1 MSRQLTETEQKVL
14 VSLPAPLVKKA
25 AEISKINPADVR
37 FSDYIA
43 NVLREALASRD
54 LAQPEE
60 MDASESEEI
69 RARLKKIGY
78 L

>member
-25 AEISKINPADVR
+25 AEISKINPADER

>member
-1 MSRQLTETEQKVL
+1 MDPKDE
-14 VSLPAPLVKKA
+14 
-25 AEISKINPADVR
+25 R

-54 LAQPEE
+54 VAQPEE

>member
-1 MSRQLTETEQKVL
+1 MSVQVAETEGKIV
-14 VSLPAPLVKKA
+14 VSLPAPLVKKLA
-25 AEISKINPADVR
+25 KITNTDPVDGK

-43 NVLREALASRD
+43 NVLRESLASRD
-54 LAQPEE
+54 HAQPEE
-60 MDASESEEI
+60 MNASESEEI

>member
-25 AEISKINPADVR
+25 AEISNINPADAR

-69 RARLKKIGY
+69 RARLKRIGY